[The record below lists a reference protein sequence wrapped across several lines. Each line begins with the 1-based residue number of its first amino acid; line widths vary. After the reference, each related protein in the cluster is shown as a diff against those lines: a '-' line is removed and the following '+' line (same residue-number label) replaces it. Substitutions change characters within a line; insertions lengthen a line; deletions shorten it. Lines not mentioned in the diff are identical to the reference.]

1 MKEKKQITEED
12 LKVLERHIQ
21 TTKLRLI
28 DTQNQFA
35 KSMGRMRGSLILIS
49 ILLIIGMLTGYLL
62 TWGD

>member
-1 MKEKKQITEED
+1 MKPKKEVTEED
-12 LKVLERHIQ
+12 LQLLERHIQ

-62 TWGD
+62 T

>member
-62 TWGD
+62 T

>member
-1 MKEKKQITEED
+1 MKDKKEVTEED
-12 LKVLERHIQ
+12 LQLLERHIQ

-62 TWGD
+62 T

>member
-12 LKVLERHIQ
+12 LKLLERHIQ

-62 TWGD
+62 T